1 VDGNIR
7 DRAVA
12 LLQTLPAEAGA
23 EQVLGAVRALAQA
36 EPADPAHRE
45 RESDRYQ
52 SEPRFRLIFES
63 SALGIALVDVAGRLL
78 QANRALGTMLRC
90 DASELA
96 GKSFA
101 EITHPDDIAL
111 DYQLYLELLQGKRT
125 HYQIEKRYLRK
136 DRSIAWGRL
145 TASLVQ
151 GERGTGV
158 FGIGLVEDITE
169 IRAARDEQNRLVL
182 ALNDRVRELTA
193 LHRTASLLQD
203 EALPSSILFTRVASL
218 LPQAFE
224 APEQTAAR
232 ISYGNLSTTTPG
244 YRESDLRLAASFRT
258 IDAKEGSI
266 EVVFHRALRDG
277 VAAFHAEERT
287 LLDSIAEML
296 RVTLDRRLADQAR
309 HRSDERLNLA
319 LSATGLGLWEWD
331 LSTDRM
337 IWSEHMERL
346 AGLEP
351 GTFPG
356 TFGAF
361 TSLTH
366 PDDRAVVQSM
376 FTGAINDATRTNQCE
391 AEFRFVMLGK
401 GERWVAVKGRVL
413 RDDRGRPVRLIGVG
427 LDVTTR
433 RTLEDQLHQAQ
444 KMEAIGRL
452 AGGVAHDFNNLL
464 TVIAGNCD
472 LLLADLAE
480 GNESREL
487 VSEVRE
493 AAERAGGLTRQLLT
507 FSRKNV
513 VQPTVIDLRHSLSQ
527 LEAMLRR
534 LIGENI
540 ELRTRV
546 ASDAG
551 HVRADAGQLEQVLLN
566 LVVNARDAMPNGG
579 TLTIEVENVTLDEA
593 EADKAPRARAGAYA
607 VLTVTDTGCGMD
619 PLTLARIF
627 EPFFTTKPAD
637 KGTGLGLSVAFGIV
651 RQSDG
656 HITVESEPGRGSS
669 FRVYLPRVDETSRAT
684 APPLPLK
691 TLPRGRESV
700 LVVEDEV
707 MLRKIVRTVLL
718 AQGYRVFDAAGGR
731 DAIAL
736 LATAGPIDLVVTDVV
751 LPGLSGR
758 EVVEAVRKLRPDVGV
773 LFISGYA
780 DDALIREGVLKSE
793 VGFLQKPFSPSILA
807 HKVREV
813 LDARRALKTSS

>member
-1 VDGNIR
+1 MDGNVR

-12 LLQTLPAEAGA
+12 LLQALPADAGV
-23 EQVLGAVRALAQA
+23 EQVSGAVRALAQA
-36 EPADPAHRE
+36 EPSE
-45 RESDRYQ
+45 RDRAASESERHE

-63 SALGIALVDVAGRLL
+63 SALGIALVDVAGHLVR
-78 QANRALGTMLRC
+78 ANRALGTMLRC
-90 DASELA
+90 EASELT

-111 DYQLYLELLQGKRT
+111 DYELYLELLQGKRT
-125 HYQIEKRYLRK
+125 HYQIEKRYRRK
-136 DRSIAWGRL
+136 DGTIAWGRL

-169 IRAARDEQNRLVL
+169 IRAAREEQNRLVL

-193 LHRTASLLQD
+193 LHRTARLLQD
-203 EALPSSILFTRVASL
+203 DALPASILFTRVASL

-224 APEQTAAR
+224 DPEHTAAR
-232 ISYGNLSTTTPG
+232 IRYGNLSTTTPG
-244 YRESDLRLAASFRT
+244 YRESQARLGSSFRT
-258 IDAKEGSI
+258 IDDEQGSI
-266 EVVFHRALRDG
+266 EVEFHGPLRDG
-277 VAAFHAEERT
+277 AAAFRAEERT
-287 LLDSIAEML
+287 LLDSLAEML
-296 RVTLDRRLADQAR
+296 RATLDRRLADQAR
-309 HRSDERLNLA
+309 RRSDERLNLA

-331 LSTDRM
+331 LATDRM
-337 IWSEHMERL
+337 IWSEQMERL

-366 PDDRAVVQSM
+366 PDDRAVVQAM
-376 FTGAINDATRTNQCE
+376 LTAAIHDASRADRCE
-391 AEFRFVMLGK
+391 AEFRFATLGQ
-401 GERWVAVKGRVL
+401 GERWVAAKGRVL
-413 RDDRGRPVRLIGVG
+413 RDDEGRPLRLIGVG
-427 LDVTTR
+427 LDITSR

-464 TVIAGNCD
+464 TVIAGNCE
-472 LLLADLAE
+472 LLLTDLSEDE
-480 GNESREL
+480 GSCQL
-487 VSEVRE
+487 ITEVRE
-493 AAERAGGLTRQLLT
+493 AAERAGALTRQLLA

-513 VQPTVIDLRHSLSQ
+513 VQPTVIDLRHALSQ
-527 LEAMLRR
+527 LEGMLRR

-540 ELRTRV
+540 ELDTRV
-546 ASDAG
+546 AADAG
-551 HVRADAGQLEQVLLN
+551 HVRADASQLEQVLLN

-579 TLTIEVENVTLDEA
+579 KLTIEVENVTLDEA
-593 EADKAPRARAGAYA
+593 AAKKATGARAGEYA
-607 VLTVTDTGCGMD
+607 VLTVTDTGSGMD
-619 PLTLARIF
+619 LATQARIF
-627 EPFFTTKPAD
+627 EPFFTTKALD

-669 FRVYLPRVDETSRAT
+669 FRVYLPRVDETARAT
-684 APPLPLK
+684 APPSPPK
-691 TLPRGRESV
+691 ALPRGREAV

-731 DAIAL
+731 EALAL
-736 LATAGPIDLVVTDVV
+736 LAATGSIDLLVTDVV
-751 LPGLSGR
+751 LPGMSGR
-758 EVVEAVRKLRPDVGV
+758 EIVEAVRKLRPEVAV

-780 DDALIREGVLKSE
+780 DDALIQEGVRKSE
-793 VGFLQKPFSPSILA
+793 VSFLQKPFSPSVLA

-813 LDARRALKTSS
+813 LDARRAR